1 MKQNI
6 LKIVLSIV
14 VILIVVVIIF
24 GGVVVVRS
32 AFTHDDL

>member
-14 VILIVVVIIF
+14 AIIIVVIIIF

>member
-1 MKQNI
+1 MKQN
-6 LKIVLSIV
+6 LFKMVLSIV
-14 VILIVVVIIF
+14 VILIVVFIIF

>member
-6 LKIVLSIV
+6 LKIVLSFVAIIIV
-14 VILIVVVIIF
+14 VIIIF